1 MSDARNWL
9 LFGVFKIN
17 LEEVLRSSMLRTE
30 VMRMMESL
38 LTWSHKWVLKVVSAA
53 WKNIE
58 IKCSS
63 GESVMVFWQVKVF
76 TEAHCQWVRGP
87 GFFCEDQ
94 DEEETQCLSS
104 GHLERCLSSCILIS
118 PSATALWET

>member
-17 LEEVLRSSMLRTE
+17 FEEVLRSNMLWTE
-30 VMRMMESL
+30 GMRMMESL
-38 LTWSHKWVLKVVSAA
+38 LNWSHKWVLELVSAA

-63 GESVMVFWQVKVF
+63 GESVTVFWQVKVF
-76 TEAHCQWVRGP
+76 TEAHCQWVHGP
-87 GFFCEDQ
+87 GFFCENQ
-94 DEEETQCLSS
+94 DEDEPQCLSS
-104 GHLERCLSSCILIS
+104 GHLERSLSSCILIS
-118 PSATALWET
+118 PSATS